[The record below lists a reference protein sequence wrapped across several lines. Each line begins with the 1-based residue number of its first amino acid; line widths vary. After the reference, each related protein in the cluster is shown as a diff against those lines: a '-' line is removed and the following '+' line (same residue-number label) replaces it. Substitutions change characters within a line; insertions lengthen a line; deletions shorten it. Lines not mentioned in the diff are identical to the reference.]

1 MKRLALFA
9 LGVLSALLLL
19 IPIARL
25 RQFIL
30 EPDYIRVVRCD
41 GGMEGPKVRTTY
53 DGKYFKV
60 FDARQLRR

>member
-9 LGVLSALLLL
+9 LSVLSALLLL

-30 EPDYIRVVRCD
+30 EPDYVVRCD

-60 FDARQLRR
+60 FDARQLRK